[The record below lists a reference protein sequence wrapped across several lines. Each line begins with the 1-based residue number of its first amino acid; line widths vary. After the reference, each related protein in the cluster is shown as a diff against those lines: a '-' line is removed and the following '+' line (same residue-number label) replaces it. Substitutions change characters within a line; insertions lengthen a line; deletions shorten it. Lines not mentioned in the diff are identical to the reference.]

1 MEELERQREET
12 RARRDRQW
20 EADLQ
25 KMNKAQRSQAKKKRL
40 QDAKVVN
47 LVLSSPDHYKTLR
60 LSRPLWNPWAS
71 FPKSASPKQVKKA
84 YRDLAR
90 KVHPDK
96 NKDGRAEEA
105 FDKIQEA
112 YETLSDKGKKR
123 EYDRKEERKRKAR
136 KEERKEIAVE
146 GAGKVRRER
155 NVEGGVGEKRKRLR
169 NNNNKPWSIKN
180 TNAGNSQPNQKP
192 HTQPPPSGMG
202 WVATPLS
209 PYPPMG

>member
-1 MEELERQREET
+1 
-12 RARRDRQW
+12 
-20 EADLQ
+20 
-25 KMNKAQRSQAKKKRL
+25 MNKAQRSQAKKKRL

-60 LSRPLWNPWAS
+60 LSRPLWNPWSS

-146 GAGKVRRER
+146 GAGKVW
-155 NVEGGVGEKRKRLR
+155 GGISTFTRILSRLLG
-169 NNNNKPWSIKN
+169 PASTSFFILG
-180 TNAGNSQPNQKP
+180 ALI
-192 HTQPPPSGMG
+192 
-202 WVATPLS
+202 V
-209 PYPPMG
+209 

>member
-60 LSRPLWNPWAS
+60 LSRPLWNPWSS

-155 NVEGGVGEKRKRLR
+155 NVEGGVGGKKKTEK
-169 NNNNKPWSIKN
+169 
-180 TNAGNSQPNQKP
+180 
-192 HTQPPPSGMG
+192 
-202 WVATPLS
+202 
-209 PYPPMG
+209 